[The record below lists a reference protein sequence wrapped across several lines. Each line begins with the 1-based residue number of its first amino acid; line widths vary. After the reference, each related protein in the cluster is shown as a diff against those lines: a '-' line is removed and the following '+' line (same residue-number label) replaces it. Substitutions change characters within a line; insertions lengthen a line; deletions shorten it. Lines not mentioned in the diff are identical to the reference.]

1 VVILADVPAAP
12 VLGLMAFGVV
22 VALVGHAVR
31 DRRIVGMGLA
41 VLFAA
46 TALMVAGA
54 FSAYQ
59 GDEPDPRP
67 SEDFNKPF

>member
-1 VVILADVPAAP
+1 VIVADVPAAP

-22 VALVGHAVR
+22 LAIVGHTVR

-46 TALMVAGA
+46 TALMVVGA

>member
-1 VVILADVPAAP
+1 MILADVPAAP

-31 DRRIVGMGLA
+31 DRRIVGLGLA
-41 VLFAA
+41 ALFAA
-46 TALMVAGA
+46 TALMIAGA

>member
-1 VVILADVPAAP
+1 MILADVPAAP
-12 VLGLMAFGVV
+12 VLGVMAFGVV
-22 VALVGHAVR
+22 LAMIGHAVR
-31 DRRIVGMGLA
+31 DRRIVALGLA
-41 VLFAA
+41 ALFLA
-46 TALMVAGA
+46 TALMVLGA